1 MIENINSP
9 ADLKKLDKKELDVL
23 VHEIRQTI
31 IHGVAENGGHLA
43 SNLGIVEATVV
54 LHRLFD
60 APDDKIIFDVGHQCY
75 THKLLTGRYKDF
87 GTLRKKDGISGFTR
101 RGESLYDTLTAGHS
115 GSALS
120 AALGIASANK
130 LSGKDSYTVCVIGDG
145 SFTNGMVYEALNN
158 CNNDDMRLIILLN
171 DNEMSISS
179 NVGGLA
185 SYLSRIRTSTRY
197 YRVKHKFQDILRK
210 IPVAGENLISGTRK
224 LKNFLKRMF
233 LPKNTFFDVLGVRY
247 FGPVDGNDME
257 RLENVLAEAKRCGKC
272 CIVHMKTVKGMGYK
286 PAEEN
291 PTRYHSV
298 GKFDVNTGTQSS
310 CKTSFTSVFGEY
322 LTNTAKNNDKICAIT
337 SAMCDG
343 TGLSDFACEYPDRFF
358 DVGIAEEHE
367 IAFAGGLAEEGYL
380 PVCAVYSTF
389 SQRVYDQVFHD
400 VALQDLH
407 AVIAL
412 DHAGFVP
419 DDGIT
424 HQGLSDAALFSSIPG
439 CTIYNPETYKELEE
453 CLDKSLNA
461 NGVCIVRYP
470 KGAQTEYDRTGFET
484 RNGGDFT
491 VCGKSDSKV
500 VLITYGRSTYNA
512 VKAAEKLSKDG
523 ISVKIIKLVKLCPLD
538 SEKIFEEIGNP
549 RILYF
554 LEEGIKNGGIAEQ
567 LFSSFAGKLD
577 CKTYINAVDNAFAPH
592 ANTQQLYKIFGMD
605 PGSVSAQI
613 KQLIE
618 SSK

>member
-23 VHEIRQTI
+23 VHEIRRTI
-31 IHGVAENGGHLA
+31 IHGVAQSGGHLA
-43 SNLGIVEATVV
+43 SNLGMVEATVV
-54 LHRLFD
+54 LHRVFD

-87 GTLRKKDGISGFTR
+87 ATLRQKDGISGFTR

-130 LSGKDSYTVCVIGDG
+130 LSRKDNYTVCVIGDG

-197 YRVKHKFQDILRK
+197 YRFKHKFQDILCK
-210 IPVAGENLISGTRK
+210 IPAVGKCLISCTRK

-272 CIVHMKTVKGMGYK
+272 CIVHMKTVKGLGYK

-291 PTRYHSV
+291 PTCYHSV
-298 GKFDVNTGTQSS
+298 GKFDVNTGAQSS

-322 LTNTAKNNDKICAIT
+322 LTNAAKKNDKICAIT

-343 TGLSDFACEYPDRFF
+343 TGLSGFACEYPDRFF

-367 IAFAGGLAEEGYL
+367 IAFAGGLAEEGYIPCAPYIPHSRRECMIRSFMML
-380 PVCAVYSTF
+380 PC
-389 SQRVYDQVFHD
+389 R
-400 VALQDLH
+400 
-407 AVIAL
+407 I
-412 DHAGFVP
+412 
-419 DDGIT
+419 
-424 HQGLSDAALFSSIPG
+424 
-439 CTIYNPETYKELEE
+439 CT
-453 CLDKSLNA
+453 
-461 NGVCIVRYP
+461 R
-470 KGAQTEYDRTGFET
+470 
-484 RNGGDFT
+484 
-491 VCGKSDSKV
+491 
-500 VLITYGRSTYNA
+500 
-512 VKAAEKLSKDG
+512 
-523 ISVKIIKLVKLCPLD
+523 
-538 SEKIFEEIGNP
+538 
-549 RILYF
+549 
-554 LEEGIKNGGIAEQ
+554 
-567 LFSSFAGKLD
+567 
-577 CKTYINAVDNAFAPH
+577 
-592 ANTQQLYKIFGMD
+592 
-605 PGSVSAQI
+605 
-613 KQLIE
+613 
-618 SSK
+618 